1 MLRALLEVVFP
12 RRCAGCGE
20 GPWPFCDACR
30 SSLLALERPWCER
43 CGAPAPAP
51 RTRCRACPPPEIERA
66 RAPFLFEG
74 PARNAIHHLKF
85 EGWRGVAEALGAS
98 MAAVAGPWGPAETS
112 GTQAAS
118 PAAGPDS
125 PVDAVTWVPLSARR
139 LAERGFDQARA
150 LAEVVGSRLHLPVAR
165 LLVRT
170 TDTGS
175 QARRSG
181 PMRRAAMAGAFESAG
196 QPPPLVLLVDD
207 VLTTGATAAACA
219 RTLLD
224 AGASRVRLLTAA
236 RALAPAERAQLRPG
250 PGRYTRMGLAPGS
263 VVARG
268 NVPR

>member
-1 MLRALLEVVFP
+1 
-12 RRCAGCGE
+12 
-20 GPWPFCDACR
+20 
-30 SSLLALERPWCER
+30 
-43 CGAPAPAP
+43 
-51 RTRCRACPPPEIERA
+51 
-66 RAPFLFEG
+66 
-74 PARNAIHHLKF
+74 
-85 EGWRGVAEALGAS
+85 
-98 MAAVAGPWGPAETS
+98 
-112 GTQAAS
+112 AS

-236 RALAPAERAQLRPG
+236 RALAPAERAQLRDRADILAWGSRLGLWLPG
-250 PGRYTRMGLAPGS
+250 GTSPGS
-263 VVARG
+263 RCQ
-268 NVPR
+268 PRAKRPT

>member
-1 MLRALLEVVFP
+1 RLPE
-12 RRCAGCGE
+12 
-20 GPWPFCDACR
+20 
-30 SSLLALERPWCER
+30 LAP
-43 CGAPAPAP
+43 
-51 RTRCRACPPPEIERA
+51 RA
-66 RAPFLFEG
+66 RAPVVRAVRG
-74 PARNAIHHLKF
+74 PRTGPPDALPRVPAAGDRAGARPVPVRGTG
-85 EGWRGVAEALGAS
+85 EERDPPPEVRGVAGCGGGAGSLHGGRRGAVGSGRDLGHP
-98 MAAVAGPWGPAETS
+98 GP
-112 GTQAAS
+112 
-118 PAAGPDS
+118 
-125 PVDAVTWVPLSARR
+125 
-139 LAERGFDQARA
+139 ERGFDQARA

-236 RALAPAERAQLRPG
+236 RALA
-250 PGRYTRMGLAPGS
+250 
-263 VVARG
+263 
-268 NVPR
+268 